1 MDKGLMQEISTLHN
15 GVVKIE
21 QALQSKWG
29 GANWTC
35 ENSDYDKLN
44 WLSEDVDK
52 PSKAEIDAEIT
63 RLQAEYDAQQYA
75 RTRADKYPS
84 WQEQMDMQYHDAVDG
99 TTTWK
104 ETIKAVKD
112 KYPKPQE

>member
-1 MDKGLMQEISTLHN
+1 MNKRLMQEISTLHN

-63 RLQAEYDAQQYA
+63 RLQAEWDALDYA
-75 RTRADKYPS
+75 RDRTEDYPS
-84 WQEQMDMQYHDAVDG
+84 WQDQLDKMYHDGFDA
-99 TTTWK
+99 WK

-112 KYPKPQE
+112 ANPKPE

>member
-1 MDKGLMQEISTLHN
+1 MNKRLMQEISTLHN

-35 ENSDYDKLN
+35 ENSDYVKLN

-63 RLQAEYDAQQYA
+63 RLQAEWDALDYA
-75 RTRADKYPS
+75 RDRTDGYPPITD
-84 WQEQMDMQYHDAVDG
+84 QLDQIYHEGIDA
-99 TTTWK
+99 WK

-112 KYPKPQE
+112 ANPKPE